1 MWLEGCDH
9 LVSSAGDPPGQQD
22 VRPASRPLVGGDH
35 PRRDGHQDPHV
46 PGGLRDRRDL
56 QDFPV
61 SFFFFRFLFLWYLS
75 TFFFIYVGGLVF
87 VLRFSIF
94 FLSTTFSLLNLVI
107 YHVQRILVVTKIAI
121 FSERPPIN
129 LALPVP
135 GRVRESK
142 ARPEYDDLFLMFF
155 FV

>member
-61 SFFFFRFLFLWYLS
+61 SFFFSF
-75 TFFFIYVGGLVF
+75 LVF
-87 VLRFSIF
+87 VVPFDVFLHLRRWFGFRVTF
-94 FLSTTFSLLNLVI
+94 FDFFPL
-107 YHVQRILVVTKIAI
+107 YYVQSA
-121 FSERPPIN
+121 
-129 LALPVP
+129 
-135 GRVRESK
+135 
-142 ARPEYDDLFLMFF
+142 
-155 FV
+155 